1 MVIQVRLRQICL
13 AWIYRLDLVRYVSH
27 GYTDDTKSDMF
38 HMAIQDRQSDMFRM
52 AMQVRLSQICFAW
65 LCRLEIVRN
74 VLHSNTGAT

>member
-1 MVIQVRLRQICL
+1 
-13 AWIYRLDLVRYVSH
+13 
-27 GYTDDTKSDMF
+27 MF